1 MTTSGDT
8 TASSGRRNWLTLM
21 ACAWALLGIWNLT
34 DDAVAL
40 GIGQFVFAA
49 VSLAAALS
57 PRVAAIVDVPLF
69 RRK

>member
-8 TASSGRRNWLTLM
+8 TASSGRRNWLILM
-21 ACAWALLGIWNLT
+21 ACAWALLGIWDLT
-34 DDAVAL
+34 ADAVAL
-40 GIGQFVFAA
+40 GIGQLVFAA

-57 PRVAAIVDVPLF
+57 PRVAAIVDAPLF